1 MKHILLAIVISLSFC
16 FSSVF
21 AQNVGINENG
31 ATPDASAILDVDA
44 NVNQN
49 KGILIPRLALTQ
61 TTLASPVSSPANSLL
76 IYNSATVNDV
86 KPGYYYW
93 ETNKWI
99 KLKIDAWEL
108 EGNIGTTPS
117 NTGLSVL
124 ANNNFLG
131 TTDAK
136 DLSIVTNGYEKIRVK
151 SDGNSR
157 LRVGLGTIF
166 TQSYVPTF
174 ATATPSL
181 LHINDWGTTS
191 NDFAELALTSM
202 NIAKNSLQGI
212 INFAAAGAT
221 GTGTDMRRTASI
233 ESYLDS
239 VKSNIVTGNLRF
251 YTNVYSSPSGIYS
264 EKMRITG
271 DGKVEVLVGNVFANA
286 FIVTSDVR
294 AKKDFSSYHSNLDKL
309 MQVKTYNYSLL
320 SRERDEKD
328 NIIFTDSIVRQDFGF
343 KAQELYE
350 IFPELVSKP
359 QNEEK
364 ELWGVDYSK
373 MVVILTNAIQDQ
385 QKMIEELKKEV
396 GELKNELEK
405 K

>member
-1 MKHILLAIVISLSFC
+1 MKQLLLATILFLSFC
-16 FSSVF
+16 FSDIF

-31 ATPDASAILDVDA
+31 ATPNSSAILDVDA

-49 KGILIPRLALTQ
+49 KGILIPRIALTQ
-61 TTLASPVSSPANSLL
+61 TTLASPVASPANSLL
-76 IYNSATVNDV
+76 VYNTASVNDV

-93 ETNKWI
+93 ETSRWI
-99 KLKIDAWEL
+99 KLKVDAWEL
-108 EGNIGTTPS
+108 EGNTGTTPS
-117 NTGLSVL
+117 LNGVNIL

-131 TTDAK
+131 TVDNK
-136 DLSIVTNGYEKIRVK
+136 DLAIVTNGYEKMRIK
-151 SDGNSR
+151 ADGNDR
-157 LRVGLGTIF
+157 LRVGMGTTY
-166 TQSYVPTF
+166 TQSYVTNQS
-174 ATATPSL
+174 TARPSL
-181 LHINDWGTTS
+181 LHINDWGTTA

-202 NIAKNSLQGI
+202 STAKHSMQGV

-221 GTGTDMRRTASI
+221 ATNTEKRRTASI

-239 VKSNIVTGNLRF
+239 VHLNIVTGNLRF
-251 YTNVYSSPSGIYS
+251 YTNMYSPMNGVYS

-271 DGKVEVLVGNVFANA
+271 DGKVQVLVGDVFANG

-328 NIIFTDSIVRQDFGF
+328 NIIFTDSIARQDFGF

-359 QNEEK
+359 QNEET

-385 QKMIEELKKEV
+385 QKMIEELKREV
-396 GELKNELEK
+396 GELKSELK
-405 K
+405 KK